1 MLPQWE
7 YLEII
12 VDRTQQRWRDRQGN
26 RGLLP
31 GTEDERAIA
40 ERLNQLGREG
50 WELVVALGERHLIL
64 KRPSGHDIGVGVP
77 ADPAS

>member
-12 VDRTQQRWRDRQGN
+12 IDRTQQRWRASQGN
-26 RGLLP
+26 RGPLP

-64 KRPSGHDIGVGVP
+64 KRPSGYADTEVVP
-77 ADPAS
+77 TDLAS

>member
-12 VDRTQQRWRDRQGN
+12 IDRTQQRWRDSQGN
-26 RGLLP
+26 RGSLP

-50 WELVVALGERHLIL
+50 WELVVSLGERHLIL
-64 KRPSGHDIGVGVP
+64 KRPSGHADTDVVP
-77 ADPAS
+77 ADLAS